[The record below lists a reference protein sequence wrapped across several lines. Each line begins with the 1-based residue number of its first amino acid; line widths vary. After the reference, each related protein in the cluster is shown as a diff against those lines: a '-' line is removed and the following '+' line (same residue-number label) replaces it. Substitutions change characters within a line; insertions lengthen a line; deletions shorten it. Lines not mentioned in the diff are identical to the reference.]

1 MGRNSGE
8 GTFVER
14 LREMGGAF
22 GLQNIDLVVSQNSG
36 KTVLKIELQH
46 IDVTGMTEREVIN
59 ELIGY
64 LFVNRYCRSLRGG
77 RNSLWDAESYVRR
90 TWGTSSM

>member
-14 LREMGGAF
+14 LREMGRAF
-22 GLQNIDLVVSQNSG
+22 GIQNIDMVVSQNSG
-36 KTVLKIELQH
+36 KSVLVIELQH
-46 IDVTGMTEREVIN
+46 IDVTGMTEREVVN

-64 LFVNRYCRSLRGG
+64 LFVNRYCRAQRGG
-77 RNSLWDAESYVRR
+77 NNSLWDAESFVRR
-90 TWGTSSM
+90 TWGTSKM